1 MPTANSQQPTA
12 NSQKPTANSP
22 FLSRNQRMKILDW
35 YILKRY
41 LFTFFMMLLLFIP
54 IGITVNLAEKIGKL
68 LENEVPFKEIV
79 FYYLDFTVYFAHLLF
94 PLFLFLSVIWFTSK
108 LANNTE
114 VIAFLSSGVSFT
126 RFLRPY
132 LIGATIIGALA
143 LFLGMYLAPIAS
155 KGFNEFEYK
164 YLHPTRKTTQDR
176 NVFRQINDNE
186 FIYVSSFELS
196 NKQGVN
202 FTLEHIKDNKLK
214 YKISA
219 KSIKYIE
226 KDTIYR
232 LVDYVKR
239 TVGEIEDELVFERR
253 KDTLFSFDVEDL
265 TPVIYIAEILPYTEL
280 TNFIDKEEQRGSSNI
295 GRYQLVLYRK
305 WSLPVSVFILTIIAV
320 AVSSIKR
327 RGGMGVNLAVG
338 ICIAMVFVFFD
349 KIFGVM
355 AEQSNFSPIIAVW
368 FPNVIFGILA
378 IYLLRNA
385 KR

>member
-1 MPTANSQQPTA
+1 
-12 NSQKPTANSP
+12 
-22 FLSRNQRMKILDW
+22 LKILDW

-41 LFTFFMMLLLFIP
+41 LLTFFMMLLLFIP
-54 IGITVNLAEKIGKL
+54 IGITVNLAEKIGKF

-79 FYYLDFTVYFAHLLF
+79 IYYLDFTVYFAHLLF

-114 VIAFLSSGVSFT
+114 VIAFLSSGVSFS

-132 LIGATIIGALA
+132 MIGAAIIGGLA

-155 KGFNEFEYK
+155 KGFNEFDYK
-164 YLHPTRKTTQDR
+164 YLHPDRKTTQDR
-176 NVFRQINDNE
+176 NVFRQINEKE
-186 FIYVSSFELS
+186 FIYVSSFDL
-196 NKQGVN
+196 NQKLGVN
-202 FTLEHIKDNKLK
+202 FTLEHIENNKLT

-226 KDTIYR
+226 EDTIYR

-239 TVGEIEDELVFERR
+239 TVGPINDDLVFEKG
-253 KDTLFSFDVEDL
+253 KDTLFAFDVEDL
-265 TPVIYIAEILPYTEL
+265 TPVIYIAEILPYNEL
-280 TNFIDKEEQRGSSNI
+280 SKFIEKEEMRGSSNI
-295 GRYQLVLYRK
+295 GRYKLVLYRK

-355 AEQSNFSPIIAVW
+355 AEQSNFPPIIAVW

-378 IYLLRNA
+378 VYLLQNA